1 MRIHQQPQRH
11 PNSLHQ
17 SLRSDNHVFPQPL
30 VEEQQREED
39 RHGELD
45 EAGLVGLPERAVE
58 VLGEGN
64 VVVDRNKTKRHLRCH
79 EYQAQLRY
87 AFQVPIV
94 YSILG
99 GGHRDRIRLS
109 IHGNVVVVVGKSAR
123 SVTVICSQADSRLSL
138 LLSVGTLGN
147 LLDSGE
153 ELV

>member
-1 MRIHQQPQRH
+1 M
-11 PNSLHQ
+11 
-17 SLRSDNHVFPQPL
+17 
-30 VEEQQREED
+30 
-39 RHGELD
+39 
-45 EAGLVGLPERAVE
+45 GLPERAVE
-58 VLGEGN
+58 VSDEDN

-94 YSILG
+94 YSILC

-109 IHGNVVVVVGKSAR
+109 IHGNVVVVGKSAR
-123 SVTVICSQADSRLSL
+123 SVAVVCSQADSRLSL
-138 LLSVGTLGN
+138 LLSVGTLGD